1 MNVIPYQRSTPGQ
14 ALTAAVV
21 VLSGLL
27 LTACN
32 QGDAGGPPPDMAMP
46 VVLQRPVLM
55 PVEETVSAVGTVE
68 ANERVEI
75 QPEVSG
81 LIESVLFA
89 EGDRVRQDQRLFAM
103 NSRSEAAAVAQAEA
117 ESQLAQ
123 SNLER
128 ARTLI
133 GTKAISQQELDQ
145 LESLLAVK
153 SAVLKAAQQKLSER
167 FIEAPFD
174 GQVGPRE
181 VSPGQYVNA
190 GTSLVTLVS
199 AATVKVRFRIPER
212 QLSLIKPG
220 QTGRLTVAAWPD
232 QVFVGTVDLIDP
244 VVDPATRTTEI
255 RMQVPNPDLRLQPGM
270 FARVS
275 VVVNTR
281 EQSLVVPEAALIP
294 SLETFSIYLVKDGVA
309 TLTPVKLGVRLPGQV
324 EILGGLEPSSQFV
337 GSGVQKIVDGMR
349 VVQAAPPEG
358 SSTQTN

>member
-1 MNVIPYQRSTPGQ
+1 MKATSSQRPTPGRI
-14 ALTAAVV
+14 LTAAAVA
-21 VLSGLL
+21 LSVLL

-32 QGDAGGPPPDMAMP
+32 KGDAGGPPPDMAMP
-46 VVLQRPVLM
+46 VIIQQPVLM
-55 PVEETVSAVGTVE
+55 PVEETLSAVGTVE

-81 LIESVLFA
+81 LVESILFK
-89 EGDRVRQDQRLFAM
+89 EGDRVRQNQRLFAL

-117 ESQLAQ
+117 EAQLAR

-128 ARTLI
+128 AKTLI
-133 GTKAISQQELDQ
+133 GTKAISQQELDL

-153 SAVLKAAQQKLSER
+153 EAALNAAQQELSER

-174 GQVGPRE
+174 GQVGPRM

-190 GTSLVTLVS
+190 GTSLVTLVDDV
-199 AATVKVRFRIPER
+199 TVKVRFRIPER
-212 QLSLIKPG
+212 QLSLIKTG

-255 RMQVPNPDLRLQPGM
+255 RMRVPNPDLRLQPGM

-275 VVVNTR
+275 VVVETR

-294 SLETFSIYLVKDGVA
+294 SLENFSIYVVKDGVA

-324 EILGGLEPSSQFV
+324 EILSGLEPSSQFV
-337 GSGVQKIVDGMR
+337 GSGVQKIVDGMK
-349 VVQAAPPEG
+349 VVQAAPAEG
-358 SSTQTN
+358 APTRMN